1 MPGIDVDK
9 IIDLGQ
15 NCFIVP
21 SENHPGVSYVLDMCA
36 RYCSCPQ
43 GRCSGP
49 CKHKLLVS
57 SYKNIS
63 SFDVVPTNDPAMRKL
78 FMYLGT
84 GKKLELDW
92 FKGLND
98 GAISESSEPQFS
110 TNASEAFTQNEPIEN
125 EEVMNTSE
133 NDINIAETHETLE
146 RVFDKLKRKIS
157 SRVEEDP
164 VGFQKALLCIEK
176 NCG

>member
-1 MPGIDVDK
+1 MPSIDVDK

-21 SENHPGVSYVLDMCA
+21 SENHPDVSYVLDMCA

-63 SFDVVPTNDPAMRKL
+63 SFEQGLKTELKL
-78 FMYLGT
+78 IMCL
-84 GKKLELDW
+84 
-92 FKGLND
+92 
-98 GAISESSEPQFS
+98 ISF
-110 TNASEAFTQNEPIEN
+110 I
-125 EEVMNTSE
+125 
-133 NDINIAETHETLE
+133 
-146 RVFDKLKRKIS
+146 
-157 SRVEEDP
+157 
-164 VGFQKALLCIEK
+164 
-176 NCG
+176 